1 MDTRNHLLNRVSLAV
16 IALLWVAMV
25 TTLLFNS
32 SSPTKTLPQSES
44 IGTFD
49 ENKAEIAGLGASVL
63 DTFISLKQQHHQTP
77 HANRPS
83 RVRATLTLPKRY
95 TPATHIEPPPPL
107 EEIRANMTVY
117 LHELH
122 SKLEAL
128 AGPRVSAL
136 TVWETFLDVTKK
148 MPMVSFA
155 FNPFSNAFDS
165 LRAVS
170 CVFKLMR

>member
-1 MDTRNHLLNRVSLAV
+1 MKQISITV
-16 IALLWVAMV
+16 IGLLWVAMV
-25 TTLLFNS
+25 LAILFNS
-32 SSPTKTLPQSES
+32 RTLPKQVEGEPR
-44 IGTFD
+44 GTYTSMQ
-49 ENKAEIAGLGASVL
+49 AEMHPNR
-63 DTFISLKQQHHQTP
+63 ISMFEILKQQHHQIP
-77 HANRPS
+77 HADRPS

-148 MPMVSFA
+148 MPMVG
-155 FNPFSNAFDS
+155 
-165 LRAVS
+165 
-170 CVFKLMR
+170 